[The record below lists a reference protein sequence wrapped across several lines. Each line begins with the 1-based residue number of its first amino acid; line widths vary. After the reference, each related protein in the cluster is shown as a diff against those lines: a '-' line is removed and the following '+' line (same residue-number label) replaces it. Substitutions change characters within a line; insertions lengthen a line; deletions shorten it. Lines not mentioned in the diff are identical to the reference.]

1 MRLLANEAAAL
12 QAKLLRCEPRPKRP
26 AIRRAHVRRRHLASA
41 GGESPPAYHRA
52 RRRLHPLQFIEY
64 IVRGP
69 LSNERLE
76 IQTNGDVK
84 LALKTQWAAGV
95 THLLLSPEECRRP
108 PAGVGGVCCQ
118 KINAAHPFISYSSA
132 YSCEWC

>member
-84 LALKTQWAAGV
+84 LALIFCHPVQSQPKPPPKPGSGGWDRWQSWRWNSPVWDRRRAGACY
-95 THLLLSPEECRRP
+95 PCP
-108 PAGVGGVCCQ
+108 
-118 KINAAHPFISYSSA
+118 KI
-132 YSCEWC
+132 ER